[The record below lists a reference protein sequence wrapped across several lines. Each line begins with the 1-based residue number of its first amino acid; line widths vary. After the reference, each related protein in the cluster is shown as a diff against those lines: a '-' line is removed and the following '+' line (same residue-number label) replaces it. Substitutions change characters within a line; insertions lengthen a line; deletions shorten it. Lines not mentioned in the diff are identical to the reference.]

1 MAAIDMI
8 PALGRR
14 SLPGLLAVIC
24 LASATPV
31 WAASGWDWNWFGN
44 PTTTWS
50 PEAVADYMLTGQTP
64 HPAVARIVAPESDG
78 TSMGSGV
85 LVDVNE
91 SQGLILTNWH
101 VVRDSRAAV
110 LVQFSDGFQ
119 SAGTVVR
126 WDADWDLAAIVVW
139 RPHAEPVV
147 IAAQPPVPGELL
159 TIAGFGRGSY
169 REETGPCTDYLSPG
183 AGHPKEF
190 VELKATAR
198 QGDSGGPIF
207 NERRELAG
215 LLFGQNDGRTIGS
228 CSVRLRTF
236 LATLGSAG
244 FDPSRRS
251 EFVAVASASPP
262 THLTAAAVGG
272 TQERSTHV
280 PDAVTDVAA
289 LPPPPLPALSA
300 AQAQAPASGDSP
312 DLRRLMPLVMD
323 GTSLLT
329 AAGGL
334 ALVVLGL
341 KTMFGGRRPPPA

>member
-1 MAAIDMI
+1 MAAADMN
-8 PALGRR
+8 PAIGRR
-14 SLPGLLAVIC
+14 FLLGVVAAACLLPTRAV
-24 LASATPV
+24 V
-31 WAASGWDWNWFGN
+31 AASGWDWSWFGN

-64 HPAVARIVAPESDG
+64 HPAVARIVAPEHDG

-91 SQGLILTNWH
+91 TQGLVLTNWH

-139 RPHAEPVV
+139 RPRAEPVV
-147 IAAQPPVPGELL
+147 IASQPPVSGELL
-159 TIAGFGRGSY
+159 TIAGFGRGAY

-207 NERRELAG
+207 NDRRELAG
-215 LLFGQNDGRTIGS
+215 LLFGQNEGRTIGS

-244 FDPSRRS
+244 FDPARHP
-251 EFVAVASASPP
+251 EFVATASSSPP

-289 LPPPPLPALSA
+289 LPPPPLPALAA
-300 AQAQAPASGDSP
+300 AQPQAPARTDSP
-312 DLRRLMPLVMD
+312 DLRRLMPLVLD

-341 KTMFGGRRPPPA
+341 RTMFGGRRPPAA